1 MDAKITDAYLQT
13 FPTQFHLLHQYADF
27 RALYEKAIE
36 VSGLRN
42 HPQLHQRPL
51 KALDIGGGNGI
62 LGGTIAAEFDGR
74 VEYQNLDIIYKHL
87 AEDIE
92 RGWNK
97 NLPPLPANALPGD
110 VKDLDTIVAKGTT
123 YDAMFVLNFESG
135 FKKGEYFRDRCSDE
149 KEFLFAYAMQ
159 ISQLYSALIFAQA
172 ALHLR
177 KDGKLVEGGL
187 FLDDTLDGR
196 MSFFEKTGLR
206 FWHDGYSRVPLSTAT
221 ALRFAKHDVRSDLA
235 AKRNYLNEFHQP
247 LHQSDGDKRPCGT
260 LSRIVRHPCF
270 LCIGQ

>member
-1 MDAKITDAYLQT
+1 ML
-13 FPTQFHLLHQYADF
+13 
-27 RALYEKAIE
+27 EG
-36 VSGLRN
+36 S
-42 HPQLHQRPL
+42 
-51 KALDIGGGNGI
+51 
-62 LGGTIAAEFDGR
+62 
-74 VEYQNLDIIYKHL
+74 
-87 AEDIE
+87 
-92 RGWNK
+92 
-97 NLPPLPANALPGD
+97 
-110 VKDLDTIVAKGTT
+110 DTLVFAKGTT

-247 LHQSDGDKRPCGT
+247 LHQVAAEINDLAELYQESFGIHVFSALDNDRDHARKTIAGLREKWQDALEQWGLQDRFCG
-260 LSRIVRHPCF
+260 
-270 LCIGQ
+270 